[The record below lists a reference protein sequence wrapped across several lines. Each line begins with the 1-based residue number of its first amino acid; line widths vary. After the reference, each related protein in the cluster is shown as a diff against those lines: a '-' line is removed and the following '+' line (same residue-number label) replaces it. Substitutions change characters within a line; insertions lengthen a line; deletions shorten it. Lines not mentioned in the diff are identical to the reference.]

1 MCLDYHPLSSN
12 DRGSA
17 DGLGFTRRSLL
28 GAGLTMVSAA
38 ATVPGFISRAGVA
51 MADTTMRVSSR
62 AGVPEDRVL
71 VVVQLS
77 GGNDGLNTIV
87 PYAQSTYHRARGEL
101 AVSDREV
108 LGIPGGFPGADTG
121 VGLNPMLRQ
130 VGELMAA
137 GKAAVVQGVGY
148 PNPNRSHF
156 VSMDIWHTA
165 SPEKQGNTGRGWIG
179 RAFDAAGAD
188 AGGMACVS
196 LGNEAPLATL
206 GEHTRAVSFTD
217 AETFRWSGADLHPA
231 LAEAYDAAIDTPLTQ
246 DRRSSLDDDPLAFVQ
261 RTALD
266 ARAASEK
273 VRQAVRGRA
282 EVSFPGSYLGEQLE
296 MVSKMIRAGLP
307 TRVYYV
313 NHGGFDTHAGQRYA
327 HPNLLRQF
335 SEAVAAFQEAL
346 EQSGDA
352 SRVVTMAFSEFGRRV
367 KANGSGG
374 TDHGVAGPVFLM
386 GEPVKPGLWGEHP
399 SLTDLDDGDLKHAI
413 DFRSVYADV
422 LGNWLELDDAA
433 ALGRRFRPTG
443 LIRTPA

>member
-1 MCLDYHPLSSN
+1 MCTDYHPLSSN
-12 DRGSA
+12 GRGAS
-17 DGLGFTRRSLL
+17 DGYGFTRRSLL
-28 GAGLTMVSAA
+28 GAGLSMVSAA

-51 MADTTMRVSSR
+51 MADTTMRVSSQ
-62 AGVPEDRVL
+62 AGVPEERVL

-77 GGNDGLNTIV
+77 GGNDGLNTLV
-87 PYAQSTYHRARGEL
+87 PAAQSAYHRARGDL
-101 AVSDREV
+101 AIGERDV
-108 LGIPGGFPGADTG
+108 LSLPASLPGADTG
-121 VGLNPMLRQ
+121 VGLHPNLRPI
-130 VGELMAA
+130 GELMQA
-137 GKAAVVQGVGY
+137 GRAAVVQGVGY

-179 RAFDAAGAD
+179 RAFDAAGQD

-196 LGNEAPLATL
+196 LGKEAPLATL
-206 GEHTRAVSFTD
+206 GEHTRAVSFDD
-217 AETFRWSGADLHPA
+217 ADTFRWSGADLHPA
-231 LAEAYDAAIDTPLTQ
+231 VAQAYDAAIDTPLHTGTPT
-246 DRRSSLDDDPLAFVQ
+246 DLDDDPLAFVQ

-273 VRQAVRGRA
+273 VRRAVAGRA
-282 EVSFPGSYLGEQLE
+282 EVSFPGSGLGRQLE

-335 SEAVAAFQEAL
+335 ADAMAAFEAAL
-346 EQSGDA
+346 DRSGDA
-352 SRVVTMAFSEFGRRV
+352 KRVVSLAFSEFGRRV
-367 KANGSGG
+367 QANGSGG
-374 TDHGVAGPVFLM
+374 TDHGVAGPVFLF
-386 GEPVKPGLWGEHP
+386 GDAVKPGLWGEHP
-399 SLTDLDDGDLKHAI
+399 SLTDLDNGDLKHAI

-422 LGNWLELDDAA
+422 LGNWLELNDAA

-443 LIRTPA
+443 LIRTA